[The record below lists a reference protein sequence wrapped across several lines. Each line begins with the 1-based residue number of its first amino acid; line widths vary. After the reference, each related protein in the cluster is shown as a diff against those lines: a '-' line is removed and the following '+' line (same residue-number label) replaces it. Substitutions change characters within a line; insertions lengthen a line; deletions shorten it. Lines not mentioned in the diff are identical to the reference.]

1 MKENDWI
8 DAKTACAVLGVK
20 AQTLY
25 AYVSRH
31 KIRAKS
37 DPHDSRH
44 SLYARHEIEGLL
56 HNMRRPRARAD
67 VAEAAI
73 RWGDP
78 VLTSTTSEAR
88 DGTIWLRGR
97 AIEACASDMTL
108 EQVSALLCGV
118 PAFNCPTTRANAA
131 GTSSFTRAMKVLA
144 AELEDTSPM
153 QNCDLHDIA
162 QQAGRMIALIA
173 EACVGGGK
181 EGPIHTR
188 IGSVWNVEPHSQ
200 DLIRR
205 SLVLLSDHELNPSTF
220 AVRVCASTG
229 ASLPAALLAGM
240 ATLSG
245 PRHGGVAGLARTA
258 LNAANEGQLTEFLAE
273 NPQHAPYAYG
283 FGHPLYPAGD
293 PRAVDLLMHI
303 PENSPVRRAVD
314 ALSER
319 LSLPPNNDAAL
330 AATSCHFDWPDDA
343 ATTLFSV
350 GRTAGWVAHA
360 IEQVRSGVLIRP
372 RAKFQ
377 AELTEL

>member
-8 DAKTACAVLGVK
+8 DAKTACAVLGVE

-31 KIRAKS
+31 KIRAKA

-78 VLTSTTSEAR
+78 ILTTSISEAR

-97 AIEACASDMTL
+97 AIRACAADMTL
-108 EQVSALLCGV
+108 EQVSALLCGGQDL
-118 PAFNCPTTRANAA
+118 NCPMTRANVA

-144 AELEDTSPM
+144 AELEGASPM
-153 QNCDLHDIA
+153 QNCDLHDIV
-162 QQAGRMIALIA
+162 QQAGRMITLVAD
-173 EACVGGGK
+173 ACLGDGK
-181 EGPIHTR
+181 DGPMHTR
-188 IGSVWNVEPHSQ
+188 IGSVWNVDLHSQ

-205 SLVLLSDHELNPSTF
+205 SLVLLSDHELNPFTF
-220 AVRVCASTG
+220 AVRVYASTG

-245 PRHGGVAGLARTA
+245 PRHGGVAGLARSA
-258 LNAANEGQLTEFLAE
+258 LNAANEGLLTELLAE
-273 NPQHAPYAYG
+273 NAQHAPYAYG

-293 PRAVDLLMHI
+293 PRAIDLLRHI
-303 PENSPVRRAVD
+303 PKNSPARRAVD
-314 ALSER
+314 SLSER
-319 LSLPPNNDAAL
+319 LSLPPNIDAAL
-330 AATSCHFDWPDDA
+330 AATSCHFNWPVDA
-343 ATTLFSV
+343 ARTLFSI

-360 IEQVRSGVLIRP
+360 IEQVRSGASIRP